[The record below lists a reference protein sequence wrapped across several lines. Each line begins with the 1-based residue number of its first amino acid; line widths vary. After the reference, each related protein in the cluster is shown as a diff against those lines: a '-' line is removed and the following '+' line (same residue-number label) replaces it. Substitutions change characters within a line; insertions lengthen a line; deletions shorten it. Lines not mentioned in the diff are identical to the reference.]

1 MSKRFPFKFVEVEPT
16 VELREE
22 DGFRR
27 GPPGAGPGG
36 NGVGKHPKPPK
47 SHRTIW
53 MTEPGNWIALPGF
66 EEKLEEIN
74 KYKTLVFQK
83 VLVLGLAFEQIRLNL
98 SLKCHLQKRD
108 KTG

>member
-1 MSKRFPFKFVEVEPT
+1 MSQIFPFKFVEVEPT

-27 GPPGAGPGG
+27 GPPGAGPGPG
-36 NGVGKHPKPPK
+36 AKGFGKYPKPSK

-66 EEKLEEIN
+66 AEKAEAIYSFPLRSEAHLI
-74 KYKTLVFQK
+74 
-83 VLVLGLAFEQIRLNL
+83 ILN
-98 SLKCHLQKRD
+98 
-108 KTG
+108 